1 MLERFEGLHGL
12 LLNLLLVIMCPKEG
26 SFEHQSLSTG
36 LILDLGLHG
45 RADALLVV

>member
-1 MLERFEGLHGL
+1 MLEGLKGLHSL
-12 LLNLLLVIMCPKEG
+12 KLNLLVIMWPEEG